1 MAYEFH
7 EFMIS
12 LDNLTVSYGG
22 WTLFD
27 NISFLINP
35 KDRIGLVGKNGAG
48 KTTLLRIITGEQQ
61 PTSGAVTLNGDCTIG
76 YLPQTMRV
84 ADTTTLVEE
93 TAKAFGEVLRLE
105 AEIDALTREIAE
117 RTDYE
122 SAAYEQLLHR
132 LNDAQDHYHI
142 LGGETRDADIEK
154 TLLGLGFKRSD
165 FGRATSEF
173 SGGWRMRIELAKLLL
188 RRPSIFLL
196 DEPTN
201 HLDIE
206 SIQWLEEYLRGYN
219 GAVLL
224 ISHDRAFLDNVT
236 NRTVELSLG
245 KIYDYKVSYSKYVV
259 LRAERRAQQL
269 AAYENQ
275 QRMIE
280 KTEEFIEK
288 FRYKP
293 TKSNQVQSRI
303 KQLERLERLE
313 VEEEDLATLNIKFPP
328 APRSGQI
335 VAEIRDAGMSFG
347 EKHVFSGANF
357 TIGKGDRIALVGR
370 NGEGKTTLARML
382 VGQLTP
388 TEGSVRL
395 GANVNI
401 GYYAQNQDDLMDG
414 EFTVYDTLDR
424 VAVGDIRTRLRDIL
438 GAFLFRGEDIDK
450 KVKVL
455 SGGERARLAMAR
467 MMLEPRNLLVLDEP
481 TNHMDMRSKDI
492 LKNAIMKYD
501 GTVVVVSHD
510 REFLDGMVEKVYEF
524 RDGGVKEYLGGI
536 YYFLEKRKIESL
548 REIERR
554 DPSPKGVAAKGA
566 AGNDSGAGSAAGR
579 GAAGTKAAAK
589 SGPVKSS
596 AAEEPAKAVS
606 AGKAS
611 YEQRKE
617 QEKLLRKLRRNVETI
632 EAELADIEKRIAE
645 YDARFA
651 AATAYDEA
659 DYKAYNELKTRYDR
673 QMHEWEKASYELEI
687 TEGE

>member
-1 MAYEFH
+1 
-7 EFMIS
+7 MIS

-61 PTSGAVTLNGDCTIG
+61 PTSGTVTINGECSVG
-76 YLPQTMRV
+76 YLPQQMRV
-84 ADTTTLVEE
+84 HDTTTLVEE
-93 TAKAFGEVLRLE
+93 TAKAFEEVLRLE
-105 AEIDALTREIAE
+105 AEIDRLTREIAE

-122 SAAYEQLLHR
+122 SAAYEQLIHR

-154 TLLGLGFKRSD
+154 TLLGLGFRRED

-173 SGGWRMRIELAKLLL
+173 SGGWRMRIELAKLML

-206 SIQWLEEYLRGYN
+206 SIQWLEEYLRNYN

-245 KIYDYKVSYSKYVV
+245 HITDYKVSYSKYVV

-303 KQLERLERLE
+303 KQLEKLERLE

-328 APRSGQI
+328 APRSGQV
-335 VAEIRDAGMSFG
+335 VAEINEAGMSFG
-347 EKHVFSGANF
+347 AKHVFSGANF
-357 TIGKGDRIALVGR
+357 VIEKGDRIALVGR

-388 TEGSVRL
+388 TEGSVRI

-492 LKNAIMKYD
+492 LKSAIMKYD

-510 REFLDGMVEKVYEF
+510 REFLDGMVDKVYEF
-524 RDGGVKEYLGGI
+524 RDGGVREYLGGI
-536 YYFLEKRKIESL
+536 YYFLEKRKLESL
-548 REIERR
+548 QELERR
-554 DPSPKGVAAKGA
+554 SVPSGCR
-566 AGNDSGAGSAAGR
+566 S
-579 GAAGTKAAAK
+579 
-589 SGPVKSS
+589 
-596 AAEEPAKAVS
+596 VS
-606 AGKAS
+606 ASVGKPNAPTDSTVSGKVS
-611 YEQRKE
+611 YEQKKE
-617 QEKLLRKLRRNVETI
+617 QEKLLRKLRKAVETI
-632 EAELADIEKRIAE
+632 EADLADIERQIAA
-645 YDARFA
+645 YDAKFA
-651 AATAYDEA
+651 AAATYDEA
-659 DYKAYNELKTRYDR
+659 DYKAYNDLKARYDH

-687 TEGE
+687 TEG

>member
-1 MAYEFH
+1 
-7 EFMIS
+7 MIS

-35 KDRIGLVGKNGAG
+35 KDRIGLVGRNGAG

-61 PTSGAVTLNGDCTIG
+61 PTSGHVTLNGECTIG

-84 ADTTTLVEE
+84 ADTTTLAEE
-93 TAKAFGEVLRLE
+93 TAKAFDEVLRLE
-105 AEIDALTREIAE
+105 AEIASLTREIAE

-122 SAAYEQLLHR
+122 SAGYEQLLHR

-142 LGGETRDADIEK
+142 LGGDTREADIEK
-154 TLLGLGFKRSD
+154 TLLGLGFKRTD

-206 SIQWLEEYLRGYN
+206 SIQWLEEYLKNYN

-245 KIYDYKVSYSKYVV
+245 KVTDYKVSYSKYVV
-259 LRAERRAQQL
+259 LRAERRAQQM

-313 VEEEDLATLNIKFPP
+313 IEEEDLSTLNIKFPP

-335 VAEIRDAGMSFG
+335 VAEINEAGMSFG
-347 EKHVFSGANF
+347 TKHVFSGANF
-357 TIGKGDRIALVGR
+357 IIEKGDKIALVGR

-382 VGQLTP
+382 IGQLTP
-388 TEGSVRL
+388 TEGSVQL

-467 MMLEPRNLLVLDEP
+467 MMLEPRNLLILDEP

-492 LKNAIMKYD
+492 LKSAIMKYD

-510 REFLDGMVEKVYEF
+510 REFLDGMVQKVYEF

-536 YYFLEKRKIESL
+536 YYFLEKRKLESL
-548 REIERR
+548 QEIERR
-554 DPSPKGVAAKGA
+554 DAPAKPAANPA
-566 AGNDSGAGSAAGR
+566 ANP
-579 GAAGTKAAAK
+579 AAK
-589 SGPVKSS
+589 S
-596 AAEEPAKAVS
+596 AAQPAANRDAAAS
-606 AGKAS
+606 GKLT

-617 QEKLLRKLRRNVETI
+617 QEKQLRKLRRAVETV
-632 EAELADIEKRIAE
+632 EAELAEIEKQIAA
-645 YDARFA
+645 YDAKFA
-651 AATAYDEA
+651 AATEYNEA
-659 DYKAYNELKTRYDR
+659 DYKAYNDLKARYDH

-687 TEGE
+687 VEEQG

>member
-1 MAYEFH
+1 
-7 EFMIS
+7 MIS

-35 KDRIGLVGKNGAG
+35 KDRIGLVGRNGAG

-61 PTSGAVTLNGDCTIG
+61 PTSGHVTLNSECTIG

-84 ADTTTLVEE
+84 ADTTTLAEE
-93 TAKAFGEVLRLE
+93 TAKAFDEVLRLE
-105 AEIDALTREIAE
+105 AEIASLTREIAE

-122 SAAYEQLLHR
+122 SAGYEQLLHR

-142 LGGETRDADIEK
+142 LGGDTREADIEK
-154 TLLGLGFKRSD
+154 TLLGLGFKRTD

-206 SIQWLEEYLRGYN
+206 SIQWLEEYLKNYN

-245 KIYDYKVSYSKYVV
+245 KVTDYKVSYSKYVV
-259 LRAERRAQQL
+259 LRAERRAQQM

-293 TKSNQVQSRI
+293 TKSNQVQSRF

-313 VEEEDLATLNIKFPP
+313 IEEEDLSTLNIKFPP

-335 VAEIRDAGMSFG
+335 VAEINEAGMSFG
-347 EKHVFSGANF
+347 TKHVFSGANF
-357 TIGKGDRIALVGR
+357 IIEKGDKIALVGR

-382 VGQLTP
+382 IGQLTP

-467 MMLEPRNLLVLDEP
+467 MMLEPRNLLILDEP

-510 REFLDGMVEKVYEF
+510 REFLDGMVQKVYEL

-536 YYFLEKRKIESL
+536 YYFLEKRKLESL
-548 REIERR
+548 QEIERR
-554 DPSPKGVAAKGA
+554 DAPAKPAA
-566 AGNDSGAGSAAGR
+566 NP
-579 GAAGTKAAAK
+579 AAK
-589 SGPVKSS
+589 S
-596 AAEEPAKAVS
+596 AAQPAANRDAAAS
-606 AGKAS
+606 GKLT

-617 QEKLLRKLRRNVETI
+617 QEKQLRKLRRAVETV
-632 EAELADIEKRIAE
+632 EAELAEIEKQIAA
-645 YDARFA
+645 YDAKFA
-651 AATAYDEA
+651 AATEYNEA
-659 DYKAYNELKTRYDR
+659 DYKAYNDLKARYDH

-687 TEGE
+687 VEEQG

>member
-1 MAYEFH
+1 
-7 EFMIS
+7 MIS

-27 NISFLINP
+27 NISFLINE

-48 KTTLLRIITGEQQ
+48 KTTLLRIIIGEQQ
-61 PTSGAVTLNGDCTIG
+61 PTEGAVTINGECTIG
-76 YLPQTMRV
+76 YLPQQMRV
-84 ADTTTLVEE
+84 ADTTTLKAE
-93 TAKAFGEVLRLE
+93 TEKAFDEVLRLE
-105 AEIDALTREIAE
+105 AEIASLTAKIAE

-122 SAAYEQLLHR
+122 SEEYETLLHR
-132 LNDAQDHYHI
+132 LNDAQDRYHI
-142 LGGETRDADIEK
+142 LGGDTREADIEK
-154 TLLGLGFKRSD
+154 TLLGLGFKRTD
-165 FGRATSEF
+165 FDRATSEF

-206 SIQWLEEYLRGYN
+206 SIQWLEEYLRNYN

-236 NRTVELSLG
+236 TRTVELSLG
-245 KIYDYKVSYSKYVV
+245 HIYDYKVPYSKFVE
-259 LRAERRAQQL
+259 LRAERRAQQM

-303 KQLERLERLE
+303 KQLERLERIE

-335 VAEIRDAGMSFG
+335 VAEIKEVGKAFG
-347 EKHVFSGANF
+347 QKRIFSNF
-357 TIGKGDRIALVGR
+357 TFTLERGQKIAFVGR
-370 NGEGKTTLARML
+370 NGEGKTTMARMIIGEL
-382 VGQLTP
+382 EQ
-388 TEGSVRL
+388 TEGTIKL

-414 EFTVYDTLDR
+414 EFTVFDTLDR

-455 SGGERARLAMAR
+455 SGGERSRLAMAR
-467 MMLEPRNLLVLDEP
+467 LMLEPYNLLVLDEP

-492 LKNAIMKYD
+492 LKRALQKYD
-501 GTVVVVSHD
+501 GTVILVSHD
-510 REFLDGMVEKVYEF
+510 RDFLDGIVDRIYEF

-536 YYFLEKRKIESL
+536 YYFLEKRKVESL
-548 REIERR
+548 QEIERK
-554 DPSPKGVAAKGA
+554 DTPAVAVPKE
-566 AGNDSGAGSAAGR
+566 NS
-579 GAAGTKAAAK
+579 T
-589 SGPVKSS
+589 
-596 AAEEPAKAVS
+596 
-606 AGKAS
+606 GKLS
-611 YEQRKE
+611 YEQKKE
-617 QEKLLRKLRRNVETI
+617 QEKLLRKLRKAVETI
-632 EAELADIEKRIAE
+632 EAELAEIEEKIA
-645 YDARFA
+645 
-651 AATAYDEA
+651 AYDEKFATATEYNEA
-659 DYKAYNELKTRYDR
+659 DYAAYNDLKTQYDH

-687 TEGE
+687 TENQ

>member
-1 MAYEFH
+1 
-7 EFMIS
+7 MIS

-48 KTTLLRIITGEQQ
+48 KTTLLRLITGEQQ
-61 PTSGAVTLNGDCTIG
+61 PTSGAVTINGDCTIG

-93 TAKAFGEVLRLE
+93 AGKAFEEVLALE
-105 AEIDALTREIAE
+105 AEAARLTAEIAE

-132 LNDAQDHYHI
+132 LDEAQERYRL
-142 LGGETRDADIEK
+142 LGGDTREADIEK
-154 TLLGLGFKRSD
+154 TLLGLGFRRSD
-165 FGRATSEF
+165 FDRATSEF

-206 SIQWLEEYLRGYN
+206 SIQWLEEYLKNYS

-236 NRTVELSLG
+236 TRTVELSLG
-245 KIYDYKVSYSKYVV
+245 KVTDYKVPYSKYVA
-259 LRAERRAQQL
+259 LRAERRAQQK

-313 VEEEDLATLNIKFPP
+313 IEEEDLATLNIKFPP

-335 VAEIRDAGMSFG
+335 VAEIREAGMSFG
-347 EKHVFSGANF
+347 PKHVFSGADF
-357 TIGKGDRIALVGR
+357 TIEKGDRIAFVGR
-370 NGEGKTTLARML
+370 NGEGKTTLARMI
-382 VGQLTP
+382 VGQLAP
-388 TEGSVRL
+388 TEGSIRL

-414 EFTVYDTLDR
+414 DFTVYDTLDR

-492 LKNAIMKYD
+492 LKNAILKYD
-501 GTVVVVSHD
+501 GTVIVVSHD
-510 REFLDGMVEKVYEF
+510 REFLDGMVDKIYEF
-524 RDGGVKEYLGGI
+524 RDGGVQEYLGGI
-536 YYFLEKRKIESL
+536 YYFLEKRRLASL
-548 REIERR
+548 QEIERR
-554 DPSPKGVAAKGA
+554 DRPANASSRSGGGAGSGAAAPKNGAAAGAPAGASAAGNGAAAKGA
-566 AGNDSGAGSAAGR
+566 GTVAA
-579 GAAGTKAAAK
+579 
-589 SGPVKSS
+589 PVS
-596 AAEEPAKAVS
+596 
-606 AGKAS
+606 GKAS

-617 QEKLLRKLRRNVETI
+617 QEKLLRKLRKAVETI
-632 EAELADIEKRIAE
+632 EASLADLERRIAE
-645 YDARFA
+645 YDAKFA
-651 AATAYDEA
+651 AASSYDEA
-659 DYKAYNELKTRYDR
+659 DYKAYNDLKAQYDH
-673 QMHEWEKASYELEI
+673 QMHEWEKASYELEL
-687 TEGE
+687 TEEG

>member
-1 MAYEFH
+1 
-7 EFMIS
+7 MIS

-35 KDRIGLVGKNGAG
+35 KDRIGLVGRNGAG

-61 PTSGAVTLNGDCTIG
+61 PTSGHVTLNSECTIG

-84 ADTTTLVEE
+84 ADTTTLAEE
-93 TAKAFGEVLRLE
+93 TAKAFDEVLRLE
-105 AEIDALTREIAE
+105 AEIASLTREIAE

-122 SAAYEQLLHR
+122 SAGYEQLLHR

-142 LGGETRDADIEK
+142 LGGDTREADIEK
-154 TLLGLGFKRSD
+154 TLLGLGFKRTD

-206 SIQWLEEYLRGYN
+206 SIQWLEEYLKNYN

-245 KIYDYKVSYSKYVV
+245 KVTDYKVSYSKYVV
-259 LRAERRAQQL
+259 LRAERRAQQM

-313 VEEEDLATLNIKFPP
+313 IEEEDLSTLNIKFPP

-335 VAEIRDAGMSFG
+335 VAEINEAGMSFG
-347 EKHVFSGANF
+347 TKHVLSGANF
-357 TIGKGDRIALVGR
+357 IIEKGDKIALVGR

-382 VGQLTP
+382 IGQLTP

-467 MMLEPRNLLVLDEP
+467 MMLEPRNLLILDEP

-510 REFLDGMVEKVYEF
+510 REFLDGMVQKVYEF

-536 YYFLEKRKIESL
+536 YYFLEKRKLESL
-548 REIERR
+548 QEIERR
-554 DPSPKGVAAKGA
+554 DAPAKPAA
-566 AGNDSGAGSAAGR
+566 NP
-579 GAAGTKAAAK
+579 AAK
-589 SGPVKSS
+589 S
-596 AAEEPAKAVS
+596 AAQPAANRDAAAS
-606 AGKAS
+606 GKLT

-617 QEKLLRKLRRNVETI
+617 QEKQLRKLRRAVETV
-632 EAELADIEKRIAE
+632 EAELAEIEKQIAA
-645 YDARFA
+645 YDAKFA
-651 AATAYDEA
+651 AATEYNEA
-659 DYKAYNELKTRYDR
+659 DYKAYNDLKARYDH
-673 QMHEWEKASYELEI
+673 QMHEWEKTSYELEI
-687 TEGE
+687 VEEQG